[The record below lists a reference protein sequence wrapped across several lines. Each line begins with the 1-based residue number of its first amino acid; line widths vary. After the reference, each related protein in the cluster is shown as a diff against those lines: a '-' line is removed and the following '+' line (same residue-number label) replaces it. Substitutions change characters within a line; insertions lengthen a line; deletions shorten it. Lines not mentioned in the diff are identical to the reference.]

1 MSQNV
6 VQNRDRQN
14 QGEGYRDSNRDQS
27 TREGRTGSSS
37 DREQQQ
43 NRGETP
49 GRPDQTPDLEDTE
62 EMDDEDRDDDQRTE
76 GGANRRRSIS

>member
-1 MSQNV
+1 MSQNDD
-6 VQNRDRQN
+6 QNRDRKN
-14 QGEGYRDSNRDQS
+14 QGEGYQDSNSDQS

-37 DREQQQ
+37 DRERQQ
-43 NRGETP
+43 NQGET
-49 GRPDQTPDLEDTE
+49 RPDQAPDLDDTE